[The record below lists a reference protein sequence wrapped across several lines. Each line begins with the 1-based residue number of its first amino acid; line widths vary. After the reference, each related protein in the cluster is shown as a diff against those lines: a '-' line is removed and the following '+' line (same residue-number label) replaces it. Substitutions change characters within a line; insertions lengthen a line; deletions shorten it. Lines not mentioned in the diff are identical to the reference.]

1 MRLNRNA
8 RTIYL
13 KIVYYGPGMCGKTTN
28 LMKLFALAPPERRG
42 ELVTLDTET
51 ERTLFFDYFPLNGG
65 TLANHTVKFDFFTVP
80 GQSFYAATRAAVL
93 DGADGIVFVADSD
106 PDREEANIISHE
118 DMIRTLR
125 ERGRD
130 PDNIP
135 RVYQWNKRD
144 LKRTIP
150 VAALERAL
158 NPSRFPSVEA
168 VATLGVG
175 VQEAQEMVINW
186 VLERL
191 HSGSRSAREAAP
203 HA

>member
-1 MRLNRNA
+1 
-8 RTIYL
+8 
-13 KIVYYGPGMCGKTTN
+13 
-28 LMKLFALAPPERRG
+28 
-42 ELVTLDTET
+42 
-51 ERTLFFDYFPLNGG
+51 
-65 TLANHTVKFDFFTVP
+65 
-80 GQSFYAATRAAVL
+80 VL